1 MGPSGA
7 TGGSGRLGTRWP
19 SARLVTEFYKLSR
32 WSRTQTWEKDLVDH
46 LVLFAVNDDASAED
60 VEDLLASIRDLRGS
74 IPNVM
79 DLSVGEDF
87 SGRAKGYTH
96 GLFVRLRTA
105 DDLQAYL
112 DHPDHRAVVEKLDA
126 LTTGR
131 LVVDY
136 DHEL

>member
-1 MGPSGA
+1 M
-7 TGGSGRLGTRWP
+7 
-19 SARLVTEFYKLSR
+19 
-32 WSRTQTWEKDLVDH
+32 VDH
-46 LVLFAVNDDASAED
+46 LVLYAVNDDASTED
-60 VEDLLASIRDLRGS
+60 VEDLLSSIRDLRGS

-96 GLFVRLRTA
+96 GLFVRFRTA
-105 DDLQAYL
+105 DDLRAYL
-112 DHPDHRAVVEKLDA
+112 DHPNHQAVVEKLDV

>member
-1 MGPSGA
+1 
-7 TGGSGRLGTRWP
+7 
-19 SARLVTEFYKLSR
+19 
-32 WSRTQTWEKDLVDH
+32 LVDH
-46 LVLFAVNDDASAED
+46 LVLFAVNNDASAED
-60 VEDLLASIRDLRGS
+60 VENLLTNIRDLKGS
-74 IPNVM
+74 IPNVV

-105 DDLQAYL
+105 DDLRAYL
-112 DHPDHRAVVEKLDA
+112 DHPDHRVVVEKLEA

-136 DHEL
+136 EHEA

>member
-1 MGPSGA
+1 M
-7 TGGSGRLGTRWP
+7 
-19 SARLVTEFYKLSR
+19 
-32 WSRTQTWEKDLVDH
+32 VDH
-46 LVLFAVNDDASAED
+46 LVLFAVNDDASVED
-60 VEDLLASIRDLRGS
+60 IEDLLASIRDLRGS

-96 GLFVRLRTA
+96 GLFVRFRTA
-105 DDLQAYL
+105 DDLRAYL
-112 DHPDHRAVVEKLDA
+112 DHPDHQAVVEKLDA

-136 DHEL
+136 DHES

>member
-1 MGPSGA
+1 M
-7 TGGSGRLGTRWP
+7 
-19 SARLVTEFYKLSR
+19 
-32 WSRTQTWEKDLVDH
+32 VDH
-46 LVLFAVNDDASAED
+46 LVLFAVNDDVSPED

-96 GLFVRLRTA
+96 GLFVRLRTT
-105 DDLQAYL
+105 DDLRAYL
-112 DHPDHRAVVEKLDA
+112 DHPDHQAVVEKLDA

-136 DHEL
+136 DHEI

>member
-1 MGPSGA
+1 M
-7 TGGSGRLGTRWP
+7 
-19 SARLVTEFYKLSR
+19 
-32 WSRTQTWEKDLVDH
+32 VDH
-46 LVLFAVNDDASAED
+46 LVLFAVNDNVSPED
-60 VEDLLASIRDLRGS
+60 VEDLLASIRNLRGS

-96 GLFVRLRTA
+96 GLFVRLRTT
-105 DDLQAYL
+105 DDLRAYL
-112 DHPDHRAVVEKLDA
+112 DHPDHQAVVEKLDA